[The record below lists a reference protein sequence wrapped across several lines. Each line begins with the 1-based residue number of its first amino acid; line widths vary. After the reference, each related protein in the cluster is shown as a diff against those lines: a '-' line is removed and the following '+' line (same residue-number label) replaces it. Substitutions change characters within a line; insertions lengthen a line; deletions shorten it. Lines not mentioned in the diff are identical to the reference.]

1 MGRNLYFALLD
12 EANNIVQCVAHI
24 AIIDEAAQCV
34 NEKNMA
40 LAVVWGGM

>member
-12 EANNIVQCVAHI
+12 ETNNIIQRVAHI

-34 NEKNMA
+34 NEKYMA
-40 LAVVWGGM
+40 LAVVRRGL

>member
-1 MGRNLYFALLD
+1 MGRNLYLALLD
-12 EANNIVQCVAHI
+12 ETNNIVQRVAHF

-40 LAVVWGGM
+40 LAVVWGGV